1 MSSQFNG
8 EDFFEYWDSL
18 GLFDNIQVILPPQF
32 LVLFEIARNLFTDRT
47 SADAL
52 NAIEEISKEE
62 AVYVPE
68 REQSISVN
76 RIEHLV
82 PLSDRMEIETYRNI
96 IDLKRA
102 LPRELAQDD
111 DIFTAKLFT
120 KTLMVQK
127 HYESESDHFKPVTT
141 IINES
146 GRDANRFEQIFYILL
161 DTSRSMDLHMR
172 AFYSKCI
179 VAEFLRRK
187 LTTNARLF
195 FRTFDTQTGDLY
207 KIEKKEDY
215 PFLIEKVLFSTTGGV
230 STNLQK
236 AVYQAIDDINYTKD
250 MANAEILVVT
260 DGVSRIDPDDM
271 ISRLGNTKLH
281 VLKIGED
288 MPEPDFYEIKAA
300 FAGEGVDFDP
310 TSIKLKDV
318 KNIINDPES
327 AEKPLS
333 AYEKRAYRLILDYS
347 NRMFK
352 DLKRVAKNY
361 IEVGDL
367 KTDALYDVSY
377 ENLENLFHWI
387 KKLESTDPRFL
398 NGDEKER
405 LYKQVFFLGQY
416 IKMLIESGKTNQV
429 ELKAFYSRIEKLKS
443 ALMQDPE
450 LFLLI
455 VRSGK
460 YHEDKKKLKL
470 DRKEARKLMKK
481 MSMKKQKITTE
492 EMKRAQLTFS
502 FEPGEGSTGMLFK
515 LLFIK
520 LMQFLKTL
528 FTSPKSLFKK
538 EKGEKFAGIEYYDG
552 KDKKTLR

>member
-47 SADAL
+47 SADAF

-62 AVYVPE
+62 AVYIPE

-76 RIEHLV
+76 RIERHV
-82 PLSDRMEIETYRNI
+82 PLSDKMEIETYKNI

-102 LPRELAQDD
+102 LPRELAMDD
-111 DIFTAKLFT
+111 DIFSAKLFT
-120 KTLMVQK
+120 RTLMVQK

-141 IINES
+141 LINES

-161 DTSRSMDLHMR
+161 DTSRSMDMHMR
-172 AFYSKCI
+172 SFYSKCI

-187 LTTNARLF
+187 LNTNARLF
-195 FRTFDTQTGDLY
+195 FRTFDTQTGELH

-215 PFLIEKVLFSTTGGV
+215 PFLIEKVLFATTGGV

-271 ISRLGNTKLH
+271 IAKLGNIKLH

-288 MPEPDFYEIKAA
+288 MPEPDFYEIKSA

-318 KNIINDPES
+318 KNIINNPES
-327 AEKPLS
+327 MEKPLS

-367 KTDALYDVSY
+367 KTEGLYDVSY

-398 NGDEKER
+398 TGDEKER

-416 IKMLIESGKTNQV
+416 LKMLIEYGKTNQV

-443 ALMQDPE
+443 ELMKDTE

-455 VRSGK
+455 VRAGK

-470 DRKEARKLMKK
+470 DRKEARKLMKN

-492 EMKRAQLTFS
+492 DMKRAQLTFS
-502 FEPGEGSTGMLFK
+502 FEPGEGSVGMLFK
-515 LLFIK
+515 LLFVK
-520 LMQFLKTL
+520 LMQFLKAL
-528 FTSPKSLFKK
+528 FTDPKSLFKK

-552 KDKKTLR
+552 KNKKNLH

>member
-32 LVLFEIARNLFTDRT
+32 LVLFEIARNLFTDRA
-47 SADAL
+47 SADAF

-76 RIEHLV
+76 RIERMV
-82 PLSDRMEIETYRNI
+82 PLSDKMEIETYRNI

-102 LPRELAQDD
+102 LPRELAMDD
-111 DIFTAKLFT
+111 DIFSAKLFT
-120 KTLMVQK
+120 RTLMVQK

-141 IINES
+141 LINES

-161 DTSRSMDLHMR
+161 DTSRSMDMHMR
-172 AFYSKCI
+172 SFYSKCI

-187 LTTNARLF
+187 LNTNARLF

-215 PFLIEKVLFSTTGGV
+215 PFLIEKVLFATTGGV

-236 AVYQAIDDINYTKD
+236 AVYQAVDDINYTKD

-271 ISRLGNTKLH
+271 ISKLGNTKLH

-288 MPEPDFYEIKAA
+288 MPEPDFYDIKTA

-318 KNIINDPES
+318 KNIINNPES
-327 AEKPLS
+327 AEKPLT

-367 KTDALYDVSY
+367 KTEGLYDVSY

-398 NGDEKER
+398 SGDEKER

-416 IKMLIESGKTNQV
+416 LKMLIEYGKTNQV

-443 ALMQDPE
+443 ELMKDTE

-455 VRSGK
+455 VRAGK

-470 DRKEARKLMKK
+470 DRKEARKLMKN

-492 EMKRAQLTFS
+492 DMKRAQLTFS
-502 FEPGEGSTGMLFK
+502 FEPGEGSVGMLFK

-520 LMQFLKTL
+520 LMQFLKAL
-528 FTSPKSLFKK
+528 FTNPKSLFKK
-538 EKGEKFAGIEYYDG
+538 EEGEKFAGIEYYDG
-552 KDKKTLR
+552 KDKKNLH

>member
-1 MSSQFNG
+1 MSSQLSG

-62 AVYVPE
+62 AVYIPE
-68 REQSISVN
+68 REKSISVN
-76 RIEHLV
+76 RIERLV
-82 PLSDRMEIETYRNI
+82 PLSDKMEIETYRNI
-96 IDLKRA
+96 TDLRRA
-102 LPRELAQDD
+102 LPRELAMDD

-127 HYESESDHFKPVTT
+127 HYETESDHFKPVTT

-161 DTSRSMDLHMR
+161 DTSRSMDMHMR
-172 AFYSKCI
+172 SFYSKCI

-215 PFLIEKVLFSTTGGV
+215 PSLIEKVLFATTGGV

-236 AVYQAIDDINYTKD
+236 AVYQAVDDIAYTKD

-271 ISRLGNTKLH
+271 IAKLGNTKLH

-288 MPEPDFYEIKAA
+288 MPEPDFYEIKSA

-318 KNIINDPES
+318 KNIINNQEE

-333 AYEKRAYRLILDYS
+333 SYEKRAYRLILDYS
-347 NRMFK
+347 NKMFK

-367 KTDALYDVSY
+367 KTDGLYDVSY

-398 NGDEKER
+398 SGDEKER

-443 ALMQDPE
+443 ELMKDPE

-470 DRKEARKLMKK
+470 DRKEARKLMKN

-492 EMKRAQLTFS
+492 DMKRAQLTFS
-502 FEPGEGSTGMLFK
+502 FEPGEGSVGMLFK

-520 LMQFLKTL
+520 LMQLIKTL
-528 FTSPKSLFKK
+528 ATNPKSLFKK
-538 EKGEKFAGIEYYDG
+538 EKGEKFSGIEYYDG
-552 KDKKTLR
+552 KDKKNLH

>member
-47 SADAL
+47 SADAF
-52 NAIEEISKEE
+52 NAIEEISKED
-62 AVYVPE
+62 AVYIPE

-76 RIEHLV
+76 RIERQV
-82 PLSDRMEIETYRNI
+82 PLSDRMEIETYKNI

-102 LPRELAQDD
+102 LPRELAMDD
-111 DIFTAKLFT
+111 DIFSAKLFT
-120 KTLMVQK
+120 RTLMVQK

-141 IINES
+141 LINES

-161 DTSRSMDLHMR
+161 DTSRSMDMHMR
-172 AFYSKCI
+172 SFYSKCI

-215 PFLIEKVLFSTTGGV
+215 PFLIEKVLFATTGGV

-236 AVYQAIDDINYTKD
+236 AVYQAVDDINYTKD

-260 DGVSRIDPDDM
+260 DGVSRIDPDEM
-271 ISRLGNTKLH
+271 IARLGNVKLH

-288 MPEPDFYEIKAA
+288 MPEPDFYEIKSA

-310 TSIKLKDV
+310 TTIKLKDV
-318 KNIINDPES
+318 KNIINNPDS
-327 AEKPLS
+327 SEKPLT

-367 KTDALYDVSY
+367 KTEGLYDVSY

-416 IKMLIESGKTNQV
+416 LKMLIEYGKTNQV

-443 ALMQDPE
+443 ELMKDTE
-450 LFLLI
+450 LFLMI
-455 VRSGK
+455 VRAGK

-470 DRKEARKLMKK
+470 DRKEARKLMKN

-492 EMKRAQLTFS
+492 DMKRAQLSFS
-502 FEPGEGSTGMLFK
+502 FQPGEGSVGMLFK

-528 FTSPKSLFKK
+528 FTNPKSLFKK
-538 EKGEKFAGIEYYDG
+538 EEGEKFAGIEYYDG

>member
-52 NAIEEISKEE
+52 NAIEEISKED
-62 AVYVPE
+62 AVYIPE

-76 RIEHLV
+76 RIERQV
-82 PLSDRMEIETYRNI
+82 PLSDRMEIETYKNI

-102 LPRELAQDD
+102 LPRELAMDD
-111 DIFTAKLFT
+111 DIFSAKLFT
-120 KTLMVQK
+120 RTLMVQK
-127 HYESESDHFKPVTT
+127 NYESESDHFKPVTT
-141 IINES
+141 LINES

-172 AFYSKCI
+172 SFYSKCI
-179 VAEFLRRK
+179 VSEFLRRK
-187 LTTNARLF
+187 LNTNARLF

-215 PFLIEKVLFSTTGGV
+215 PFLIEKVLFATTGGV

-236 AVYQAIDDINYTKD
+236 AVYQAVDDINYTKD

-271 ISRLGNTKLH
+271 IAKLGNIKLH

-288 MPEPDFYEIKAA
+288 MPEPDFYEIKSA

-318 KNIINDPES
+318 KNIINNPES

-367 KTDALYDVSY
+367 KTEGLYDVSY

-416 IKMLIESGKTNQV
+416 LKMLIEYGKTNQV

-443 ALMQDPE
+443 DLMKDTE

-455 VRSGK
+455 VRAGK

-470 DRKEARKLMKK
+470 DRKEARKLMKN

-492 EMKRAQLTFS
+492 DMKRAQLTFS
-502 FEPGEGSTGMLFK
+502 FEPGEGSVGMLFK

-520 LMQFLKTL
+520 LMQFLKVL
-528 FTSPKSLFKK
+528 FTNPKSLFKK
-538 EKGEKFAGIEYYDG
+538 EEGEKFAGIEYYDG
-552 KDKKTLR
+552 KDKKNLH

>member
-47 SADAL
+47 SADAF

-62 AVYVPE
+62 AVYIPE

-76 RIEHLV
+76 RIERHV
-82 PLSDRMEIETYRNI
+82 PLSDKMEIETYKNI

-102 LPRELAQDD
+102 LPRELAMDD
-111 DIFTAKLFT
+111 DIFSAKLFT
-120 KTLMVQK
+120 RTLMVQK

-141 IINES
+141 LINES

-161 DTSRSMDLHMR
+161 DTSRSMDMHMR
-172 AFYSKCI
+172 SFYSKCI

-187 LTTNARLF
+187 LNTNARLF
-195 FRTFDTQTGDLY
+195 FRTFDTQTGELH

-215 PFLIEKVLFSTTGGV
+215 PFLIEKVLFATTGGV

-271 ISRLGNTKLH
+271 IAKLGNIKLH

-288 MPEPDFYEIKAA
+288 MPEPDFYEIKSA

-318 KNIINDPES
+318 KNIINNPES
-327 AEKPLS
+327 MEKPLS

-367 KTDALYDVSY
+367 KTEGLYDVSY

-398 NGDEKER
+398 TGDEKER

-416 IKMLIESGKTNQV
+416 LKMLIEYGKTNQV

-443 ALMQDPE
+443 ELMKDTE

-455 VRSGK
+455 VRAGK

-470 DRKEARKLMKK
+470 DRKEARKLMKN

-492 EMKRAQLTFS
+492 DMKRAQLTFS
-502 FEPGEGSTGMLFK
+502 FEPGEGSVGMLFK

-520 LMQFLKTL
+520 LMQFLKAL
-528 FTSPKSLFKK
+528 FTDPKSLFKK

-552 KDKKTLR
+552 KNKKNLH

>member
-62 AVYVPE
+62 AVYIPE

-76 RIEHLV
+76 RIERQV
-82 PLSDRMEIETYRNI
+82 PLSDKMEIETYKNI

-102 LPRELAQDD
+102 LPRELAMDD
-111 DIFTAKLFT
+111 DIFSAKLFT
-120 KTLMVQK
+120 RTLMVQK

-161 DTSRSMDLHMR
+161 DTSRSMDMHMR
-172 AFYSKCI
+172 SFYSKCI

-215 PFLIEKVLFSTTGGV
+215 PFLIEKVLFATTGGV

-236 AVYQAIDDINYTKD
+236 AVYQAVDDINYTKD

-271 ISRLGNTKLH
+271 IARLGNTKLH

-288 MPEPDFYEIKAA
+288 MPEPDFYEIKSA

-318 KNIINDPES
+318 KNIINNPEAS
-327 AEKPLS
+327 EKPLT

-352 DLKRVAKNY
+352 DLKRVAKHY

-367 KTDALYDVSY
+367 KTEGLYDVSY

-416 IKMLIESGKTNQV
+416 LKMLIEYGKTNQV

-443 ALMQDPE
+443 ELMKDTE

-455 VRSGK
+455 VRAGK

-470 DRKEARKLMKK
+470 DRKEARKLMKN

-492 EMKRAQLTFS
+492 DMKRAQLTFS
-502 FEPGEGSTGMLFK
+502 FQPGEGSVGMLFK

-520 LMQFLKTL
+520 LMQFLKAF
-528 FTSPKSLFKK
+528 FTNPKSLFKK
-538 EKGEKFAGIEYYDG
+538 EEGEKFAGIEYFDG
-552 KDKKTLR
+552 KDKKNLH

>member
-1 MSSQFNG
+1 MSTDFNG

-82 PLSDRMEIETYRNI
+82 PLSDKMEIETYRNI

-111 DIFTAKLFT
+111 EIFTAKLFT
-120 KTLMVQK
+120 RTLMVQK

-141 IINES
+141 LINES

-161 DTSRSMDLHMR
+161 DTSRSMDMHMR

-187 LTTNARLF
+187 LNTNARLF

-207 KIEKKEDY
+207 RIEKKEDY

-236 AVYQAIDDINYTKD
+236 AVYQAIEDINYTKD

-260 DGVSRIDPDDM
+260 DGVSRIDPDEM
-271 ISRLGNTKLH
+271 IAKLGNVKLH

-288 MPEPDFYEIKAA
+288 MPEPDFYEIKTA

-333 AYEKRAYRLILDYS
+333 TYEKRAYRLILDYS

-367 KTDALYDVSY
+367 KTEGLYDVSY

-398 NGDEKER
+398 DSDEKEK

-416 IKMLIESGKTNQV
+416 IKMLIESGKSNLV
-429 ELKAFYSRIEKLKS
+429 ELKAFYTRIEKLKS
-443 ALMQDPE
+443 DLMKDPE
-450 LFLLI
+450 LFLII

-470 DRKEARKLMKK
+470 DRKQAKKLMKN

-492 EMKRAQLTFS
+492 DMKRAQLTFS
-502 FEPGEGSTGMLFK
+502 FEPGEGSVGMLFK

-520 LMQFLKTL
+520 LMQLLKTL

-538 EKGEKFAGIEYYDG
+538 EEGEKFSGIEYYDG
-552 KDKKTLR
+552 KDKKNLH

>member
-18 GLFDNIQVILPPQF
+18 GLLDNIQVILPPQF

-47 SADAL
+47 SADAF

-62 AVYVPE
+62 AVYIPE

-76 RIEHLV
+76 RIEHHV
-82 PLSDRMEIETYRNI
+82 PLSDKMEIETYKNI

-102 LPRELAQDD
+102 LPRELAMDD
-111 DIFTAKLFT
+111 DIFSAKLFT
-120 KTLMVQK
+120 RTLMVQK

-141 IINES
+141 LINES

-161 DTSRSMDLHMR
+161 DTSRSMDMHMR
-172 AFYSKCI
+172 SFYSKCI

-187 LTTNARLF
+187 LNTNARLF
-195 FRTFDTQTGDLY
+195 FRTFDTQTGELH

-215 PFLIEKVLFSTTGGV
+215 PFLIEKVLFATTGGV

-271 ISRLGNTKLH
+271 IAKLGNIKLH

-288 MPEPDFYEIKAA
+288 MPEPDFYEIKSA

-318 KNIINDPES
+318 KNIINNPES
-327 AEKPLS
+327 MEKPLS

-367 KTDALYDVSY
+367 KTEGLYDVSY

-398 NGDEKER
+398 TGDEKER

-416 IKMLIESGKTNQV
+416 LKMLIEYGKTNQV

-443 ALMQDPE
+443 ELMKDTE

-455 VRSGK
+455 VRAGK

-470 DRKEARKLMKK
+470 DRKEARKLMKN

-492 EMKRAQLTFS
+492 DMKRAQLTFS
-502 FEPGEGSTGMLFK
+502 FEPGEGSVGMLFK
-515 LLFIK
+515 LLFVK
-520 LMQFLKTL
+520 LMQFLKAL
-528 FTSPKSLFKK
+528 FTDPKSLFKK

-552 KDKKTLR
+552 KKKKNLH

>member
-47 SADAL
+47 SADAF

-62 AVYVPE
+62 AVYIPE

-76 RIEHLV
+76 RIEHHV
-82 PLSDRMEIETYRNI
+82 PLSDKMEIETYKNI

-102 LPRELAQDD
+102 LPRELAMDD
-111 DIFTAKLFT
+111 DIFSAKLFT
-120 KTLMVQK
+120 RTLMVQK

-141 IINES
+141 LINES

-161 DTSRSMDLHMR
+161 DTSRSMDMHMR
-172 AFYSKCI
+172 SFYSKCI

-187 LTTNARLF
+187 LNTNARLF
-195 FRTFDTQTGDLY
+195 FRTFDTQTGELH

-215 PFLIEKVLFSTTGGV
+215 PFLIEKVLFATTGGV

-271 ISRLGNTKLH
+271 IAKLGNIKLH

-288 MPEPDFYEIKAA
+288 MPEPDFYEIKSA

-318 KNIINDPES
+318 KNIINNPES
-327 AEKPLS
+327 MEKPLS

-367 KTDALYDVSY
+367 KTEGLYDVSY

-398 NGDEKER
+398 TGDEKER

-416 IKMLIESGKTNQV
+416 LKMLIEYGKTNQV

-443 ALMQDPE
+443 ELMKDTE

-455 VRSGK
+455 VRAGK

-470 DRKEARKLMKK
+470 DRKEARKLMKN

-492 EMKRAQLTFS
+492 DMKRAQLTFS
-502 FEPGEGSTGMLFK
+502 FEPGEGSVGMLFK
-515 LLFIK
+515 LLFVK
-520 LMQFLKTL
+520 LMQFLKAL
-528 FTSPKSLFKK
+528 FTDPKSLFKK

-552 KDKKTLR
+552 KNKKNLH

>member
-1 MSSQFNG
+1 MSSEFNG

-52 NAIEEISKEE
+52 NAIEEISKED
-62 AVYVPE
+62 AVYIPE

-76 RIEHLV
+76 RIERQV

-102 LPRELAQDD
+102 LPRELAMDD
-111 DIFTAKLFT
+111 DIFSAKLFT
-120 KTLMVQK
+120 RTLMVQK

-141 IINES
+141 LINES

-172 AFYSKCI
+172 SFYSKCI

-195 FRTFDTQTGDLY
+195 FRTFDTQTGDLH

-215 PFLIEKVLFSTTGGV
+215 PFLIEKVLFATTGGV

-236 AVYQAIDDINYTKD
+236 AVYQAVDDINYTKD

-260 DGVSRIDPDDM
+260 DGVSRIDPDEM
-271 ISRLGNTKLH
+271 IARLGNIKLH

-288 MPEPDFYEIKAA
+288 MPEPDFYEIKSA
-300 FAGEGVDFDP
+300 FAGEGVDFDL

-318 KNIINDPES
+318 KNIINNPEAS
-327 AEKPLS
+327 EKPLTP
-333 AYEKRAYRLILDYS
+333 YEKRAYRLILDYS

-367 KTDALYDVSY
+367 KTEGLYDVSY

-416 IKMLIESGKTNQV
+416 LKMLIEYGKTNQV

-443 ALMQDPE
+443 ELMKDTE

-455 VRSGK
+455 VRAGK

-470 DRKEARKLMKK
+470 DRKDARKLMKN

-492 EMKRAQLTFS
+492 DMKRAKLTFS
-502 FEPGEGSTGMLFK
+502 FEPGEGSVGMLFK

-520 LMQFLKTL
+520 LMQFIKTL
-528 FTSPKSLFKK
+528 VTNPKSLFKK
-538 EKGEKFAGIEYYDG
+538 EEGEKFAGIEYYDG
-552 KDKKTLR
+552 KDKKNLH

>member
-47 SADAL
+47 SADAF
-52 NAIEEISKEE
+52 NAIEEISKED
-62 AVYVPE
+62 AVYIPE

-76 RIEHLV
+76 RIERQV
-82 PLSDRMEIETYRNI
+82 PLSDRMEIETYKNI

-102 LPRELAQDD
+102 LPRELAMDD
-111 DIFTAKLFT
+111 DIFSAKLFT
-120 KTLMVQK
+120 RTLMVQK

-141 IINES
+141 LINES

-161 DTSRSMDLHMR
+161 DTSRSMDMHMR

-215 PFLIEKVLFSTTGGV
+215 PFLIEKVLFATTGGV

-236 AVYQAIDDINYTKD
+236 AVYQAVDDINYTKD

-260 DGVSRIDPDDM
+260 DGVSRIDPDEM
-271 ISRLGNTKLH
+271 IARLGNVKLH

-288 MPEPDFYEIKAA
+288 MPEPDFYEIKSA

-310 TSIKLKDV
+310 TTIKLKDV
-318 KNIINDPES
+318 KNIINNPDS
-327 AEKPLS
+327 CEKPLT

-367 KTDALYDVSY
+367 KTEGLYDVSY

-416 IKMLIESGKTNQV
+416 LKMLIEYGKTNQV

-443 ALMQDPE
+443 ELMKDTE
-450 LFLLI
+450 LFLMI
-455 VRSGK
+455 VRAGK

-470 DRKEARKLMKK
+470 DRKEARKLMKN

-492 EMKRAQLTFS
+492 DMKRAQLSFS
-502 FEPGEGSTGMLFK
+502 FQPGEGSVGMLFK

-520 LMQFLKTL
+520 LMQFLKIL
-528 FTSPKSLFKK
+528 FTNPKSLFKK
-538 EKGEKFAGIEYYDG
+538 EEGEKFAGIEYYDG

>member
-52 NAIEEISKEE
+52 NAIEEISKED
-62 AVYVPE
+62 AVYIPE

-76 RIEHLV
+76 RIERQV
-82 PLSDRMEIETYRNI
+82 PLSDRMEIETYKNI

-102 LPRELAQDD
+102 LPRELAMDD
-111 DIFTAKLFT
+111 DIFSAKLFT
-120 KTLMVQK
+120 RTLMVQK
-127 HYESESDHFKPVTT
+127 NYESESDHFKPVTT
-141 IINES
+141 LINES

-172 AFYSKCI
+172 SFYSKCI
-179 VAEFLRRK
+179 VSEFLRRK
-187 LTTNARLF
+187 LNTNARLF

-215 PFLIEKVLFSTTGGV
+215 PFLIEKVLFATTGGV

-236 AVYQAIDDINYTKD
+236 AVYQAVDDINYTKD

-271 ISRLGNTKLH
+271 IAKLGNIKLH

-288 MPEPDFYEIKAA
+288 MPEPYFYEIKSA

-318 KNIINDPES
+318 KNIINNPES

-367 KTDALYDVSY
+367 KTEGLYDVSY

-416 IKMLIESGKTNQV
+416 LKMLIEYGKTNQV

-443 ALMQDPE
+443 DLMKDTE

-455 VRSGK
+455 VRAGK

-470 DRKEARKLMKK
+470 DRKEARKLMKN

-492 EMKRAQLTFS
+492 DMKRAQLTFS
-502 FEPGEGSTGMLFK
+502 FEPGEGSVGMLFK

-520 LMQFLKTL
+520 LMQFLKVL
-528 FTSPKSLFKK
+528 FTNPKSLFKK
-538 EKGEKFAGIEYYDG
+538 EEGEKFAGIEYYDG
-552 KDKKTLR
+552 KDKKNLH

>member
-62 AVYVPE
+62 AVYIPE

-76 RIEHLV
+76 RIERQV
-82 PLSDRMEIETYRNI
+82 PLSDKMEIETYKNI

-102 LPRELAQDD
+102 LPRELAMDD
-111 DIFTAKLFT
+111 DIFSAKLFT
-120 KTLMVQK
+120 RTLMVQK

-161 DTSRSMDLHMR
+161 DTSRSMDMHMR
-172 AFYSKCI
+172 SFYSKCI

-215 PFLIEKVLFSTTGGV
+215 PFLIEKVLFATTGGV

-236 AVYQAIDDINYTKD
+236 AVYQAVDDINYTKD

-271 ISRLGNTKLH
+271 IARLGNTKLH

-288 MPEPDFYEIKAA
+288 MPEPDFYEIKSA

-318 KNIINDPES
+318 KNIINNPEAS
-327 AEKPLS
+327 EKPLT

-352 DLKRVAKNY
+352 DLKRVAKHY

-367 KTDALYDVSY
+367 KTEGLYDVSY

-416 IKMLIESGKTNQV
+416 LKMLIEYGKTNQV

-443 ALMQDPE
+443 ELMKDTE

-455 VRSGK
+455 VRAGK

-470 DRKEARKLMKK
+470 DRKEARKLMKN

-492 EMKRAQLTFS
+492 DMKRAQLTFS
-502 FEPGEGSTGMLFK
+502 FQPGEGSVGMLFK

-520 LMQFLKTL
+520 LMQFLKAL
-528 FTSPKSLFKK
+528 FTNPKSLFKK
-538 EKGEKFAGIEYYDG
+538 EEGEKFAGIEYFDG
-552 KDKKTLR
+552 KDKKNLH

>member
-18 GLFDNIQVILPPQF
+18 GLFDNIQIILPPQF
-32 LVLFEIARNLFTDRT
+32 LILFEIARNLFTDRT

-52 NAIEEISKEE
+52 NAIEEISRED
-62 AVYVPE
+62 AVFVPE

-111 DIFTAKLFT
+111 DIFSAKLFT
-120 KTLMVQK
+120 RTLMVQK
-127 HYESESDHFKPVTT
+127 HYESETDHFKPVTT

-161 DTSRSMDLHMR
+161 DTSRSMDMRMR

-187 LTTNARLF
+187 LSTNARLF
-195 FRTFDTQTGDLY
+195 FRTFDTQPGDLH

-260 DGVSRIDPDDM
+260 DGVSRIDPDEM
-271 ISRLGNTKLH
+271 IAKLGDIKLH
-281 VLKIGED
+281 ILKIGED
-288 MPEPDFYEIKAA
+288 MPEPDFYELKSA

-318 KNIINDPES
+318 KNVIENPDL

-352 DLKRVAKNY
+352 DLKRVARNY

-387 KKLESTDPRFL
+387 KKLESSDPRFL
-398 NGDEKER
+398 TGDEKER

-416 IKMLIESGKTNQV
+416 IRMLIESGKTNQV
-429 ELKAFYSRIEKLKS
+429 ELTAFLARIEKLKS
-443 ALMQDPE
+443 ELMKDPE

-492 EMKRAQLTFS
+492 DMKRAQLTFS
-502 FEPGEGSTGMLFK
+502 FEPGEGSVGMLFK

-520 LMQFLKTL
+520 LIQFLKTL
-528 FTSPKSLFKK
+528 FTSPKSLFRK
-538 EKGEKFAGIEYYDG
+538 EEGEKFSGIEYYDG

>member
-47 SADAL
+47 SADAF

-62 AVYVPE
+62 AVYIPE

-76 RIEHLV
+76 RIERHV
-82 PLSDRMEIETYRNI
+82 PLSDKMEIETYKNI

-102 LPRELAQDD
+102 LPRELAMDD
-111 DIFTAKLFT
+111 DIFSAKLFT
-120 KTLMVQK
+120 RTLMVQK

-141 IINES
+141 LINES

-161 DTSRSMDLHMR
+161 DTSRSMDMHMR
-172 AFYSKCI
+172 SFYSKCI

-187 LTTNARLF
+187 LNTNARLF
-195 FRTFDTQTGDLY
+195 FRTFDTQTGDLH

-215 PFLIEKVLFSTTGGV
+215 PFLIEKVLFATTGGV

-271 ISRLGNTKLH
+271 IAKLGNIKLH

-288 MPEPDFYEIKAA
+288 MPEPDFYEIKSA

-318 KNIINDPES
+318 KNIINNPES
-327 AEKPLS
+327 MEKPLS

-367 KTDALYDVSY
+367 KTEGLYDVSY

-398 NGDEKER
+398 TGDEKER

-416 IKMLIESGKTNQV
+416 LKMLIEYGKTNQV

-443 ALMQDPE
+443 ELMKDTE

-455 VRSGK
+455 VRAGK

-470 DRKEARKLMKK
+470 DRKEARKLMKN

-492 EMKRAQLTFS
+492 DMKRAQLTFS
-502 FEPGEGSTGMLFK
+502 FEPGEGSVGMLFK

-520 LMQFLKTL
+520 LMQFLKAL
-528 FTSPKSLFKK
+528 FTDPKSLFKK

-552 KDKKTLR
+552 KNKKNLH

>member
-47 SADAL
+47 SADAF

-62 AVYVPE
+62 AVYIPE

-76 RIEHLV
+76 RIERQV
-82 PLSDRMEIETYRNI
+82 PLSDKMEIETYKNI

-102 LPRELAQDD
+102 LPRELAMDD
-111 DIFTAKLFT
+111 DIFSAKLFT
-120 KTLMVQK
+120 RTLMVQK

-141 IINES
+141 LINES

-161 DTSRSMDLHMR
+161 DTSRSMDMHMR
-172 AFYSKCI
+172 SFYSKCI

-187 LTTNARLF
+187 LNTNARLF
-195 FRTFDTQTGDLY
+195 FRTFDTQTGDLH

-215 PFLIEKVLFSTTGGV
+215 PFLIEKVLFATTGGV

-271 ISRLGNTKLH
+271 IAKLGNIKLH

-288 MPEPDFYEIKAA
+288 MPEPDFYEIKSA

-318 KNIINDPES
+318 KNIINNPES
-327 AEKPLS
+327 MEKPLS

-367 KTDALYDVSY
+367 KTEGLYDVSY

-398 NGDEKER
+398 TGDEKER

-416 IKMLIESGKTNQV
+416 LKMLIEYGRTNQV

-443 ALMQDPE
+443 ELMKDTE

-455 VRSGK
+455 VRAGK

-470 DRKEARKLMKK
+470 DRKEARKLMKN

-492 EMKRAQLTFS
+492 DMKRAQLTFS
-502 FEPGEGSTGMLFK
+502 FEPGEGSVGMLFK

-520 LMQFLKTL
+520 LMQFLKAL
-528 FTSPKSLFKK
+528 FTDPKSLFKK
-538 EKGEKFAGIEYYDG
+538 EEGEKFAGIEYYDG
-552 KDKKTLR
+552 KNKKNLH

>member
-47 SADAL
+47 SADAF

-62 AVYVPE
+62 AVYIPE

-76 RIEHLV
+76 RIEHHV
-82 PLSDRMEIETYRNI
+82 PLSDKMEIETYKNI

-102 LPRELAQDD
+102 LPRELAMDD
-111 DIFTAKLFT
+111 DIFSAKLFT
-120 KTLMVQK
+120 RTLMVQK

-141 IINES
+141 LINES

-161 DTSRSMDLHMR
+161 DTSRSMDMHMR
-172 AFYSKCI
+172 SFYSKCI

-187 LTTNARLF
+187 LNTNARLF
-195 FRTFDTQTGDLY
+195 FRTFDTQTGDLH

-215 PFLIEKVLFSTTGGV
+215 PFLIEKVLFATTGGV

-271 ISRLGNTKLH
+271 IAKLGNIKLH

-288 MPEPDFYEIKAA
+288 MPEPDFYEIKSA

-318 KNIINDPES
+318 KNIINNPES
-327 AEKPLS
+327 MEKPLS

-367 KTDALYDVSY
+367 KTEGLYDVSY

-398 NGDEKER
+398 TGDEKER

-416 IKMLIESGKTNQV
+416 LKMLIEYGKTNQV

-443 ALMQDPE
+443 ELMKDTE

-455 VRSGK
+455 VRAGK

-470 DRKEARKLMKK
+470 DRKEARKLMKN

-492 EMKRAQLTFS
+492 DMKRAQLTFS
-502 FEPGEGSTGMLFK
+502 FEPGEGSVGMLFK

-520 LMQFLKTL
+520 LMQFLKAL
-528 FTSPKSLFKK
+528 FTDPKSLFKK

-552 KDKKTLR
+552 KNKKNLH